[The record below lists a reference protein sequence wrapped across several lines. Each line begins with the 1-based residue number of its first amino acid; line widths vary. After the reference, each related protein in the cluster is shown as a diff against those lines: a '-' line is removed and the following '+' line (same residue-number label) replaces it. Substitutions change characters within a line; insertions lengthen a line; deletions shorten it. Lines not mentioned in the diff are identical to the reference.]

1 MGSITVRSAALATG
15 ITVPCAETGDAAAP
29 PVVLVHAYVES
40 WRYFEP
46 VLRGLP
52 ATLHAYAPTQRGHGG
67 VPAPG
72 GLTPED
78 FAADVVA
85 LLDALGLERAALVGA
100 SSGGLVC
107 SLVAA
112 TRPERVTALVLLS
125 SPASLADK
133 PAVRAMSDELLTLR
147 DPLDRDFVEGFV
159 RGTSP
164 ASLPEDVVARLVDET
179 LQVPAR
185 VWREA
190 LRGLLAADTT
200 SLLPRI
206 EAPTLLVAGEDDA
219 FVGSDQQVLLHA
231 VPRARLLRYP
241 GVGHGV
247 HLALPDR
254 VVDDVVDFLAAAT
267 PGR

>member
-1 MGSITVRSAALATG
+1 VGSITVRSAALATG
-15 ITVPCAETGDAAAP
+15 VTVPYAETGDAAAP

-46 VLRGLP
+46 VLRRLP
-52 ATLHAYAPTQRGHGG
+52 ATLHGYAPTQRGHGG
-67 VPAPG
+67 VPAVG
-72 GLTPED
+72 GLAPED
-78 FAADVVA
+78 FAADLVA
-85 LLDALGLERAALVGA
+85 FLDATGLDRAALVGA

-133 PAVRAMSDELLTLR
+133 PAVQAASAGLLSLR
-147 DPLDRDFVEGFV
+147 DPPDPDFVEDFV
-159 RGTSP
+159 RSTSP
-164 ASLPEDVVARLVDET
+164 ASLPDDVVATLVEET

-185 VWREA
+185 VWREM
-190 LRGLLAADTT
+190 LRGLLAADVTAV
-200 SLLPRI
+200 LPRV
-206 EAPTLLVAGEDDA
+206 EAPTLLVAGDDDA
-219 FVGSDQQVLLHA
+219 FVGPDQQVLLRA

-254 VVDDVVDFLAAAT
+254 VVDDVVAFLAAAT

>member
-1 MGSITVRSAALATG
+1 MGAITVRSAALATG
-15 ITVPCAETGDAAAP
+15 TTVPYAETGDAAAP

-46 VLRGLP
+46 VLRRLP

-72 GLTPED
+72 GLAPED
-78 FAADVVA
+78 FAADLVA
-85 LLDALGLERAALVGA
+85 FLDALGLERAALVGA

-107 SLVAA
+107 ALLAA
-112 TRPERVTALVLLS
+112 TRPDRVTALVLLS

-133 PAVRAMSDELLTLR
+133 PTARTMSEALQALR
-147 DPLDRDFVEGFV
+147 GPLDRGFVEGFV
-159 RGTSP
+159 RDTSP
-164 ASLPEDVVARLVDET
+164 ASLPDDVVARLVDET
-179 LQVPAR
+179 LQVPAH

-190 LRGLLAADTT
+190 LRGLLAADVTA
-200 SLLPRI
+200 LLPRI

-219 FVGSDQQVLLHA
+219 LVGPDQQVLLRT

-254 VVDDVVDFLAAAT
+254 VVDDVAGFLAAVA

>member
-1 MGSITVRSAALATG
+1 VGAITVGSAALATG
-15 ITVPCAETGDAAAP
+15 ITVPYAETGDEAAP

-46 VLRGLP
+46 VLRRLP
-52 ATLHAYAPTQRGHGG
+52 ATVHAYAPTQRGHGH

-72 GLTPED
+72 GLAPED
-78 FAADVVA
+78 FAADLVA
-85 LLDALGLERAALVGA
+85 FLDALGLERAALVGA

-107 SLVAA
+107 ALVAA

-133 PAVRAMSDELLTLR
+133 AAVRAASDEIAALR
-147 DPLDRDFVEGFV
+147 DPLDRRFVEAFV

-164 ASLPEDVVARLVDET
+164 ASLPDELVTQLVAET

-185 VWREA
+185 VWRQM
-190 LRGLLAADTT
+190 LRGLLAADVTA
-200 SLLPRI
+200 LLPRI
-206 EAPTLLVAGEDDA
+206 EAPTLLVAGDDDA
-219 FVGSDQQVLLHA
+219 LVGPDQEVLQRA
-231 VPRARLLRYP
+231 VRRARVLRYP

-254 VVDDVVDFLAAAT
+254 VVDDVVGFLATVA